1 MRKLSHGMYN
11 RLASGEMYDVV
22 FTNNIYR
29 VGTTGPELLQK
40 LKQLDGFNT
49 PVIIHTVSDE
59 PVEHFLKVGFDGCI
73 KKPLN
78 QENTIM
84 VLNTV
89 FNK

>member
-1 MRKLSHGMYN
+1 MYN
-11 RLASGEMYDVV
+11 RLASGEMYDVI

-59 PVEHFLKVGFDGCI
+59 PAEHFLELGFDGCI